1 MINANRDT
9 SEEVLQQHKQESYE
23 RFRVEFANAVEQKLI
38 DFEMTW
44 DDLAKQM
51 PLEIYGVPTGSHLKY
66 LVKNGDL
73 SAEAMNGIAHVF
85 SCELYII
92 LRPRLPWIQ
101 T

>member
-23 RFRVEFANAVEQKLI
+23 RFRVDFANAVEQKLL

-44 DDLAKQM
+44 
-51 PLEIYGVPTGSHLKY
+51 E
-66 LVKNGDL
+66 DL
-73 SAEAMNGIAHVF
+73 SEQLDWECTADEVKATVKMAMFTAEDMNDIAHVF
-85 SCELYII
+85 SCEPYII